1 MTISNE
7 PTYHIL
13 RAGITGGLSNVMHRV
28 NIKGETHIN
37 HFRYSRTT
45 KTVISEDNEHVM
57 THVCGTDFNSLYPS
71 SFSSIVNPNIAYT
84 GGRMYMPGRL
94 LSFKEYVPGF
104 NDDEALRIILNK
116 NRFTEDADL
125 FVAEVIGHIDE
136 KYINEFINFPP
147 IFRNIDITT
156 NEQTIGSFMYDYL
169 KRNNFPVDKKERKL
183 TQLMEITEYTAFSS
197 YYLWFLVDRCHFVI
211 DGVKSLQIYSK
222 HTAFNNFVTSFMNE
236 RIEAMKDHNKGREMF
251 CKTSLN
257 GSYGYDGKN
266 TEKYTKSILKDRD
279 HTFVSQ
285 LYPNFVDTRKIG
297 KDLYIL
303 TYNPKS
309 YRCDTCLQEAFFTLD
324 NAKYWYLNFIYNF
337 MYRCLDM
344 DRIHFIE
351 GDTDSAYWAI
361 AGDPDDDFHQQFKH
375 VIRDDEFYDAHVY
388 EWFPDPNKDVFDE
401 KKLLG
406 LAIEKEGE
414 NCIALAPKCY
424 TIFNND
430 NTTKSLKLKGV
441 SLKKNKIVSSDY
453 RKSMDAPIQGK
464 NINLQFKGTNMSKIT
479 IVKNA
484 LTACHTKMY
493 VLENHSCCPLGFK
506 HYAMMECYPMFHS
519 EPTTFVA

>member
-1 MTISNE
+1 
-7 PTYHIL
+7 
-13 RAGITGGLSNVMHRV
+13 
-28 NIKGETHIN
+28 
-37 HFRYSRTT
+37 
-45 KTVISEDNEHVM
+45 
-57 THVCGTDFNSLYPS
+57 
-71 SFSSIVNPNIAYT
+71 
-84 GGRMYMPGRL
+84 
-94 LSFKEYVPGF
+94 
-104 NDDEALRIILNK
+104 
-116 NRFTEDADL
+116 
-125 FVAEVIGHIDE
+125 
-136 KYINEFINFPP
+136 
-147 IFRNIDITT
+147 
-156 NEQTIGSFMYDYL
+156 
-169 KRNNFPVDKKERKL
+169 
-183 TQLMEITEYTAFSS
+183 
-197 YYLWFLVDRCHFVI
+197 
-211 DGVKSLQIYSK
+211 
-222 HTAFNNFVTSFMNE
+222 
-236 RIEAMKDHNKGREMF
+236 
-251 CKTSLN
+251 
-257 GSYGYDGKN
+257 
-266 TEKYTKSILKDRD
+266 
-279 HTFVSQ
+279 
-285 LYPNFVDTRKIG
+285 
-297 KDLYIL
+297 
-303 TYNPKS
+303 
-309 YRCDTCLQEAFFTLD
+309 
-324 NAKYWYLNFIYNF
+324 

-506 HYAMMECYPMFHS
+506 HYAMLECYPQLHS
-519 EPTTFVA
+519 RP